1 MIFEETGNIITV
13 KKHES
18 TFIYFLINKGEV
30 VYVGKALKGISFPF
44 SCGVKDFDTVKAIA
58 CPGDML
64 NSEQDRFITKYKPKY
79 NDEILENEIWAKI
92 KDHPNYS
99 VSNKGRVRNDK
110 RERMR
115 KTYIDKDGYLF
126 VVLFRNKS
134 NVIYRVHKLVA
145 NAFIPNPD
153 NKPCVDHIDTNKL
166 NNNVDNLRW
175 VTQKENCNNPLT
187 KLHRKQ
193 SQAVANQKISAALK
207 GRKKSEET
215 KRKMIE
221 SRKNR
226 SEI

>member
-1 MIFEETGNIITV
+1 MKFEETGNIITV

-44 SCGVKDFDTVKAIA
+44 PYGVKDFDTVKAIA

-79 NDEILENEIWAKI
+79 NDEILENEIWVKI

-110 RERMR
+110 RERIR

-126 VVLFRNKS
+126 VALFGNKS
-134 NVIYRVHKLVA
+134 NVICRVHRLVA

-175 VTQKENCNNPLT
+175 VTQWENCNNPLT
-187 KLHRKQ
+187 KLHK
-193 SQAVANQKISAALK
+193 AEAGKKISSALK
-207 GRKKSEET
+207 GRKLSEET
-215 KRKMIE
+215 KRKMSE

>member
-1 MIFEETGNIITV
+1 MKFEETGNIITV

-30 VYVGKALKGISFPF
+30 VYVGKALKGISIPF
-44 SCGVKDFDTVKAIA
+44 SCGVKDFDTVKAIT
-58 CPGDML
+58 CPVDML

-79 NDEILENEIWAKI
+79 NDEIFENEIWVKI

-110 RERMR
+110 RERIR

-126 VVLFRNKS
+126 VALFRNKS
-134 NVIYRVHKLVA
+134 NVICRVHKLVA

-193 SQAVANQKISAALK
+193 SQAVANQKISVALK
-207 GRKKSEET
+207 GRKKSEEA
-215 KRKMIE
+215 KRKMSE

-226 SEI
+226 SGI